1 MLQMNCPKCKGVI
14 KSPYLAELSTT
25 YCDHCK
31 EDVTVQDVF
40 VATKGFTMHRDDLL
54 NRISRFQK
62 LLSEVEK
69 EIRLLENNET
79 VSKTTQSSINN
90 FYATLQ
96 ELLTGARSN
105 FRLDVNDDL
114 SIEMG
119 YNNDKETGKLV
130 NLSSE
135 GASLEFAALNER
147 PRNKAEVTVQFAL
160 PGVAER
166 LSLLAKVV
174 WIREVNKGEESRIIK
189 VGVKF
194 MNLDDEVR
202 DTLWNYIVSN
212 SSVITS

>member
-1 MLQMNCPKCKGVI
+1 MLQMNCPQCREVI
-14 KSPYLAELSTT
+14 KSPYLAELSST
-25 YCDHCK
+25 YCNNCK

-62 LLSEVEK
+62 LLAEVEK
-69 EIRLLENNET
+69 EIKLLESNQN
-79 VSKTTQSSINN
+79 VSKTTQSSVNN

-96 ELLTGARSN
+96 ELLIGARSN
-105 FRLDVNDDL
+105 FRLDVPDDL

-119 YNNDKETGKLV
+119 YNNNKETGKLV

-135 GASLEFAALNER
+135 GASLEFEALKER

-160 PGVAER
+160 PAIPER

-174 WIREVNKGEESRIIK
+174 WIREVNKDAESRIIK

-194 MNLDDEVR
+194 TNLEDAVR
-202 DTLWNYIVSN
+202 EILWNYIVSN
-212 SSVITS
+212 SSASGS